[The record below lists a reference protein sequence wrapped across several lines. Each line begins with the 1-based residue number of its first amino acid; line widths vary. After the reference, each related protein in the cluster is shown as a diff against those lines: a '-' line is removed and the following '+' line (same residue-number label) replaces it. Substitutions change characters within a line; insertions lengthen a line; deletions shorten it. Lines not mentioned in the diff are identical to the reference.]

1 MQTGGDSEVKQ
12 WEVVTICG
20 SMRFYEDMLNLATIF
35 TTEGFLVYMPFS
47 VKGGNE
53 KHNAMLDQMH
63 REKIRL
69 SSRIAV
75 VTNRQWYIG
84 QSIRGE
90 MEYAESIGVPI
101 RYFAISDVTTP
112 VTDPQAPMM
121 SRVEFRRVVTNKLNE
136 AGGEGQDALV
146 TENPELFFK
155 LVEDVVKAADEYY
168 DGSGAR
174 T

>member
-1 MQTGGDSEVKQ
+1 MQAGGDSEVKQ

-20 SMRFYEDMLNLATIF
+20 SMRFYEDMLNLATVF

-53 KHNAMLDQMH
+53 KHNTMLDQMH

-84 QSIRGE
+84 QSTRGE
-90 MEYAESIGVPI
+90 MEYAESIGVPT

-112 VTDPQAPMM
+112 EDADSPAPNMN
-121 SRVEFRRVVTNKLNE
+121 RKAFRQVVTNKLNE

-168 DGSGAR
+168 DGSGG
-174 T
+174 